1 MHHDKT
7 QTHDENSLSAEHE
20 NLGMHKNIMYGLQH
34 VLTMYGGIIA
44 PPLIIGSAAGLDATE
59 IGLLV
64 AAALFVGGLATIL
77 QTIGF
82 KHFGAKLPIVQGVSF
97 AGVATILAIVST
109 GSGLASAFGAVIVAS
124 VIGLLLTPFFA
135 KIIRFFPPVV
145 TGCVITMIGISLIP
159 VAIRW
164 IMGGNPQAA
173 NWGDPINVGLA
184 VLTLAIVIIF
194 SMLQHQILRRLAI
207 LIAIVLGTLFAYMTG
222 FADFSHVTTGAVF
235 ALPSFFHFGAP
246 VFEFSAILAMV
257 IVTLVIM
264 TETTA
269 DIIAIG
275 EIVDTPIDAKRIGD
289 GLRAD
294 MLSSAISPIFGSFM
308 QTAFAQNVGL
318 VAITGI
324 KSRFVVATAGCIL
337 IVLGLLP
344 IVGRLVAA
352 IPLPVL
358 GGAGIVLFGTVA
370 ASGIRTLAKVDYDNH
385 KNLIIVA
392 TSLAIGMIPI
402 INHEFYA
409 QFPTW
414 VKTLLHSGI
423 SSACLSAI
431 LLNIIFNHLPFTKK
445 TPNVTTLTVN
455 SSH

>member
-1 MHHDKT
+1 MHHDQT
-7 QTHDENSLSAEHE
+7 QTQHENNLSAEHQ
-20 NLGMHKNIMYGLQH
+20 NLGMHKNIIYGLQH

-44 PPLIIGSAAGLDATE
+44 PPLIIGAAAGLNATE

-64 AAALFVGGLATIL
+64 AAALFVGGLATVL

-82 KHFGAKLPIVQGVSF
+82 KNFGAKLPIVQGVSF
-97 AGVATILAIVST
+97 AGVATILAIIST
-109 GSGLASAFGAVIVAS
+109 GGGLASAFGAVIVAS

-145 TGCVITMIGISLIP
+145 TGCVITMIGISLTP

-173 NWGDPINVGLA
+173 HWGDPANVGLA

-194 SMLQHQILRRLAI
+194 SMFQHQILRRLAI
-207 LIAIVLGTLFAYMTG
+207 LIAIILGTIFAYVMG
-222 FADFSHVTTGAVF
+222 FADFSNVTTGAVF

-275 EIVDTPIDAKRIGD
+275 EIVDTHVDAKRIGD

-324 KSRFVVATAGCIL
+324 KSRFVVATAGGIL

-358 GGAGIVLFGTVA
+358 GGAGVVLFGTVA

-392 TSLAIGMIPI
+392 TSLTIGMIPI

-423 SSACLSAI
+423 SSACLIAI

-445 TPNVTTLTVN
+445 MTNVAKLTVN